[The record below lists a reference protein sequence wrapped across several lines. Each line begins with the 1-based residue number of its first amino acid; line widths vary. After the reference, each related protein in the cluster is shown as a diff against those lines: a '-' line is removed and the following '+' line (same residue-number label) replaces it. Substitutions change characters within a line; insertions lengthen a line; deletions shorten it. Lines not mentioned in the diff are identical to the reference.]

1 MATPEKQ
8 LNKLLHRERWRL
20 VGLCCVG
27 LGAVILF
34 AAIATLGFGGIANPK
49 SATSIFSTFAF
60 AGLLRSFALPLT
72 ISGICAV
79 VVGIVIT
86 ALNPNKSN
94 ES

>member
-1 MATPEKQ
+1 LATPEKQ
-8 LNKLLHRERWRL
+8 LNKLLHRERWRFL
-20 VGLCCVG
+20 GLFCVG
-27 LGAVILF
+27 LGVLMLL

-72 ISGICAV
+72 IFVIGAV
-79 VVGIVIT
+79 IVGIVII
-86 ALNPNKSN
+86 AMNPDKSD